1 VNLAP
6 WEKAVTE
13 KHTRA
18 ALIAHLNS
26 KVQEQDWA
34 AVSLAATDLS
44 TFDILEAR
52 SPSAPRSDRLMR
64 LAPVG
69 A

>member
-1 VNLAP
+1 M
-6 WEKAVTE
+6 E

-34 AVSLAATDLS
+34 AVSHAANDLNN
-44 TFDILEAR
+44 FDILEAR
-52 SPSAPRSDRLMR
+52 SPSAPRSDRAMR
-64 LAPVG
+64 LTPAGVG
-69 A
+69 